1 MPTWIKSSRKPRIL
15 VVNCYF
21 DDLRQDIPR
30 TRKIPM
36 AMAPAFLAGV
46 FDRNGCDV
54 RLYNEVSS
62 GSLHDPD
69 LLAWPDVLVLTG
81 LTTAFDR
88 MLHLTAYAQTLNSKV
103 IVVAGGPA
111 IRAFPRYARK
121 FFDYVCL
128 GDVEELSD
136 VAVELFGKDILAD
149 EIYPRF
155 DLAYW
160 IASVGHVESSR
171 NCNFRCSFCTLTA
184 DGNGYQK
191 YSVEYL
197 RKQILA
203 VGYKRFL
210 LFLDNNFYG
219 NDQHFFH
226 QRLDLLEELHRDNRF
241 GGWAAL
247 VTNDFFYN
255 DKNLERARQSGCV
268 ALFSGVESFDPSW
281 LSSMNKRQNSRL
293 QPVKLISKCLNAGI
307 VFLYGM
313 MLDLTTRTVADLENE
328 LEFIFGNDEITLPSY
343 LSMPIPFPGTPFF
356 NDCMRQGRLLPNTR
370 VRDLNSAVLSLKPFE
385 GVDRV
390 RPFIAA
396 TQTMRGYRRKML
408 KHTWN
413 FNRRYNKVL
422 PPSQLRLCAA
432 NTAWLFANEIF
443 TSSRWAGRK
452 RERTYISSSE
462 WLDDLYRPSLPVASR
477 YEHYFSPTML
487 TDGHGEISPAL
498 YEDLCRISGTR
509 VTSEPLAVLA

>member
-1 MPTWIKSSRKPRIL
+1 
-15 VVNCYF
+15 
-21 DDLRQDIPR
+21 
-30 TRKIPM
+30 M

-46 FDRNGCDV
+46 LDRKRCDV

-62 GSLHDPD
+62 GSLHDRN

-88 MLHLTAYAQTLNSKV
+88 MLHLTAYARTLNSKV

-136 VAVELFGKDILAD
+136 VAVELFGTEILA
-149 EIYPRF
+149 EETRPRF

-160 IASVGHVESSR
+160 IGSVSHVESSR

-191 YSVEYL
+191 YSIDNL

-219 NDQHFFH
+219 NDQRFFQ
-226 QRLDLLEELHRDNRF
+226 QRIDLLQELHGQNCF

-268 ALFSGVESFDPSW
+268 ALFSGVESFDTTW
-281 LSSMNKRQNSRL
+281 LRSMNKRQNSRL
-293 QPVKLISKCLNAGI
+293 DPVELISKCLSAGI

-313 MLDLTTRTVADLENE
+313 MLDVTTRVVADLESE
-328 LEFIFGNDEITLPSY
+328 LEFVFQNPEITLPSY
-343 LSMPIPFPGTPFF
+343 LSLPIPFPGTPFF
-356 NDCMRQGRLLPNTR
+356 NDCVRQDRLLPNTR
-370 VRDLNSAVLSLKPFE
+370 VRDLNSAVLSLRPLE
-385 GVDRV
+385 SIEHV
-390 RPFIAA
+390 RRFISA
-396 TQTMRGYRRKML
+396 TQTIRGYRGKIL
-408 KHTWN
+408 KHMWD
-413 FNRRYNKVL
+413 FYRRYRKVL
-422 PPSQLRLCAA
+422 PPSQMRLCAG
-432 NTAWLFANEIF
+432 NSAWLFANELF
-443 TSSRWAGRK
+443 TAPSWMGRR
-452 RERTYISSSE
+452 RERTYVSSSE
-462 WLDDLYRPSLPVASR
+462 RLDDLYRPALPVASR
-477 YEHYFSPTML
+477 YQHYFAPTML
-487 TDGHGEISPAL
+487 TDARGAIAPAL
-498 YEDLCRISGTR
+498 SDDLCRDTETQRAPEG
-509 VTSEPLAVLA
+509 LAVLA